1 MNMFKRPNKPSSRI
15 DTLIGKSVR
24 VNGDVEFTGGL
35 HVDGYVGGNVRANP
49 GAGASV
55 SVSEHGH
62 IEGSVESPQVV
73 LNGRINGDIIALE
86 RVVLGAKA
94 RVEGDVYYGAIEM
107 ALGAEISGKLIP
119 QKVVESTGELGG
131 DEQDALLQARA

>member
-1 MNMFKRPNKPSSRI
+1 MFKRASKPSTRI

-35 HVDGYVGGNVRANP
+35 HVEGFVGGNVRAT
-49 GAGASV
+49 GASGASV

-62 IEGSVESPQVV
+62 IDGSVESPQVV
-73 LNGRINGDIIALE
+73 LNGRVNGDIIAVE

-94 RVEGDVYYGAIEM
+94 RVQGDIYYGAIEM
-107 ALGAEISGKLIP
+107 TLGAEVSGKLVP
-119 QKVVESTGELGG
+119 QKAGSTSREIRGG
-131 DEQDALLQARA
+131 PEALAATP

>member
-1 MNMFKRPNKPSSRI
+1 MTMFKRARKPSTRI

-35 HVDGYVGGNVRANP
+35 HVDGYVGGNVRAT
-49 GAGASV
+49 GATGAAV

-62 IEGSVESPQVV
+62 IDGSVESPQVV
-73 LNGRINGDIIALE
+73 LNGRINGDIIAVE

-94 RVEGDVYYGAIEM
+94 RVEGDIYYGAIEM

-119 QKVVESTGELGG
+119 QKPGATRREISG
-131 DEQDALLQARA
+131 DEQDALLPARG

>member
-1 MNMFKRPNKPSSRI
+1 MFKRARKPSNRI

-24 VNGDVEFTGGL
+24 VSGDVEFTGGL
-35 HVDGYVGGNVRANP
+35 HVDGYVGGNVRATGLN
-49 GAGASV
+49 GASV

-62 IEGSVESPQVV
+62 IDGSVESPQVV
-73 LNGRINGDIIALE
+73 LNGHVNGDIIAVE

-94 RVEGDVYYGAIEM
+94 RVEGDIYYGAIEM

-119 QKVVESTGELGG
+119 QKPSAAGRGLGDG
-131 DEQDALLQARA
+131 QDALLPVRS